1 MKSEV
6 EYKKYDLP
14 HFLIQIKELI
24 DEQEKEVERAV
35 LSIGSVSLKMI
46 IGTLWSLR
54 PNGL

>member
-24 DEQEKEVERAV
+24 DEQEKEVKRAV
-35 LSIGSVSLKMI
+35 LSIGSAFERRHLSF
-46 IGTLWSLR
+46 GYQTTA
-54 PNGL
+54 